1 MAKNPK
7 NLSDRPSL
15 QDDFDVV
22 SDVLRAVEL
31 SAAGIG
37 RFELTAP
44 WALRVPAADHFSFY
58 VVARGSALLEV
69 EGEGEGEGEG
79 SQRGRAAVTL
89 SAGDVAVLAHGLAHG
104 LEDPSRGARETHT
117 LGRELCRE
125 PIASSPIRISGGG
138 PATTIV
144 SGAFRFGTS
153 AKNVLLESLPAIL
166 HVPAGDPAMT
176 PQLAATVQL
185 ILAESAAPGPGSV
198 LLMTRLAEML
208 LVHALRLQT
217 QLIDR
222 TGDCSVG
229 TPGLCALSD
238 PQIGKALRLIHSRP
252 ADPWTVE
259 SLARAV
265 ALSRSAFA
273 ARFTYLVGEPP
284 LQYLTRW
291 RMNEAAELLRL
302 EDSSVSTVAERVGY
316 TNPAAFMKAFSRAHG
331 IGPGSYR
338 RKYRVTRT
346 PPSSRELSRAVDAGR
361 HPM

>member
-7 NLSDRPSL
+7 EASDRPGH
-15 QDDFDVV
+15 QDGFDVV

-44 WALRVPAADHFSFY
+44 WAMRVPAADHFSFY
-58 VVARGSALLEV
+58 VVARGSALLAVDAEDS
-69 EGEGEGEGEG
+69 GDAP
-79 SQRGRAAVTL
+79 AAITL
-89 SAGDVAVLAHGLAHG
+89 SAGDVAVLSHGLEHR
-104 LEDPSRGARETHT
+104 LEDPSRGGAEVHV
-117 LGRELCRE
+117 LGREMCQE
-125 PIASSPIRISGGG
+125 PIASDPIRFGGG
-138 PATTIV
+138 GSATTIV

-153 AKNVLLESLPAIL
+153 AKSVLLESLPAIL
-166 HVPAGDPAMT
+166 HVPAGDPVMT

-185 ILAESAAPGPGSV
+185 ILAESAAPGLGSV

-208 LVHALRLQT
+208 LVHALRLQA
-217 QLIDR
+217 QR
-222 TGDCSVG
+222 SGENGDEIG
-229 TPGLCALSD
+229 QPGLCALAD
-238 PQIGKALRLIHSRP
+238 PQVGKALRLIHSRP

-273 ARFTYLVGEPP
+273 ARFAYLVGEPP

-291 RMNEAAELLRL
+291 RMTEAAELLRL
-302 EDSSVSTVAERVGY
+302 EESSVSAVAQRVGY
-316 TNPAAFMKAFSRAHG
+316 RNPAAFMKAFTRSHG

-338 RKYRVTRT
+338 RQYRVTRT
-346 PPSSRELSRAVDAGR
+346 PP
-361 HPM
+361 

>member
-1 MAKNPK
+1 MAKSPK
-7 NLSDRPSL
+7 KLSDRPVD
-15 QDDFDVV
+15 QDEFDVV

-31 SAAGIG
+31 SPAGIG

-44 WALRVPAADHFSFY
+44 WALRVPAADHFSFH

-69 EGEGEGEGEG
+69 EGEGKGEGP
-79 SQRGRAAVTL
+79 SAITL
-89 SAGDVAVLAHGLAHG
+89 SAGDVAVLSHGLAHR
-104 LEDPSRGARETHT
+104 LEDPGRHATEAHT

-125 PIASSPIRISGGG
+125 PIASSPIRFGGG
-138 PATTIV
+138 GAATTIV

-153 AKNVLLESLPAIL
+153 AKTVLLESLPAIL
-166 HVPAGDPAMT
+166 HVPAGDPVMT

-198 LLMTRLAEML
+198 LLMTRLAEIL
-208 LVHALRLQT
+208 LVHALRLQA
-217 QLIDR
+217 QRIDQSGEGR
-222 TGDCSVG
+222 GQ
-229 TPGLCALSD
+229 PGLCALAD

-259 SLARAV
+259 SLAHAV

-273 ARFTYLVGEPP
+273 ARFAYLVGEPP

-291 RMNEAAELLRL
+291 RMTEAAELLRL

-316 TNPAAFMKAFSRAHG
+316 TNPAAFMKAFARSHG

-338 RKYRVTRT
+338 RKHRVTRT
-346 PPSSRELSRAVDAGR
+346 PP
-361 HPM
+361 

>member
-7 NLSDRPSL
+7 NLSDRPSS

-69 EGEGEGEGEG
+69 EGEGN
-79 SQRGRAAVTL
+79 QRDSEAITL
-89 SAGDVAVLAHGLAHG
+89 SAGDVAVLAHGLAHR
-104 LEDPSRGARETHT
+104 LRDPSGATTETHT
-117 LGRELCRE
+117 LGREICRE
-125 PIASSPIRISGGG
+125 PIASSPIRIGEGG

-153 AKNVLLESLPAIL
+153 AKSVLLESLPAIL

-217 QLIDR
+217 QRAER
-222 TGDCSVG
+222 TGEG
-229 TPGLCALSD
+229 RGQPGLCAIAD

-273 ARFTYLVGEPP
+273 ARFAYLVGEPP
-284 LQYLTRW
+284 LQYLTHW

-302 EDSSVSTVAERVGY
+302 EDSSVSVVAERVGY
-316 TNPAAFMKAFSRAHG
+316 TNPAAFMKAFARTHG

-346 PPSSRELSRAVDAGR
+346 PPSVRERSRTVDAGR

>member
-7 NLSDRPSL
+7 KLSDRPSQ

-31 SAAGIG
+31 SPAGIG

-44 WALRVPAADHFSFY
+44 WAMRVAAADHFSFH
-58 VVARGSALLEV
+58 VVARGSAQLEV
-69 EGEGEGEGEG
+69 EGEGSGDGE
-79 SQRGRAAVTL
+79 SVAITL
-89 SAGDVAVLAHGLAHG
+89 SAGDVAVLSHGMAHR
-104 LEDPSRGARETHT
+104 LEDPSHRATEAHT

-125 PIASSPIRISGGG
+125 PIASSPIRFGGGG

-153 AKNVLLESLPAIL
+153 AKSVLLESLPAIL

-176 PQLAATVQL
+176 AQLAATVQL

-198 LLMTRLAEML
+198 LLMTRLAEIL

-217 QLIDR
+217 QRIDR
-222 TGDCSVG
+222 SGAREAR
-229 TPGLCALSD
+229 PGLCALAD
-238 PQIGKALRLIHSRP
+238 PQIGKALRLIHSHP

-273 ARFTYLVGEPP
+273 ARFAYLVGEPP

-291 RMNEAAELLRL
+291 RMTEAAELLRL
-302 EDSSVSTVAERVGY
+302 EDSSVSTVAQRVGY
-316 TNPAAFMKAFSRAHG
+316 TNPAAFMKAFSRSHG

-338 RKYRVTRT
+338 RRHRVART
-346 PPSSRELSRAVDAGR
+346 PR
-361 HPM
+361 

>member
-1 MAKNPK
+1 MAENPK
-7 NLSDRPSL
+7 NLSDRPL
-15 QDDFDVV
+15 RQDDFDVV

-31 SAAGIG
+31 SPAGIG

-44 WALRVPAADHFSFY
+44 WAMRVAAADHFSFH
-58 VVARGSALLEV
+58 VVARGSAQLEV
-69 EGEGEGEGEG
+69 EGEGSDGE
-79 SQRGRAAVTL
+79 SAAITL
-89 SAGDVAVLAHGLAHG
+89 SAGDVAVLSHGMAHR
-104 LEDPSRGARETHT
+104 LEDPSHRATEAHT

-125 PIASSPIRISGGG
+125 PIASSPIRFGGGG

-153 AKNVLLESLPAIL
+153 AKSVLLESLPAIL

-198 LLMTRLAEML
+198 LLMTRLAEIL

-217 QLIDR
+217 QRIDR
-222 TGDCSVG
+222 SDEKGG
-229 TPGLCALSD
+229 QPGLCALAD

-291 RMNEAAELLRL
+291 RMTEAAELLRL
-302 EDSSVSTVAERVGY
+302 EDSSVSTVAQRVGY
-316 TNPAAFMKAFSRAHG
+316 TNPAAFMKAFARSHG

-338 RKYRVTRT
+338 RKHRVART
-346 PPSSRELSRAVDAGR
+346 PR
-361 HPM
+361 